1 MSEHEFHPLVPW
13 VDDNAQGLRF
23 YTQGQRIVGKPWG
36 ECEELTKA
44 FESHGDPPSELDFD
58 PATKDFRLDLSPY
71 RKYAL
76 THGELSGGK
85 LLVGG
90 KKPDD
95 DVTRENGS
103 GVVPDVAP
111 QGDGIPSQPL
121 PESTDGSDAFDD
133 PGTTLIEP
141 V

>member
-36 ECEELTKA
+36 ECEELSAEFHRYAT
-44 FESHGDPPSELDFD
+44 EGDV
-58 PATKDFRLDLSPY
+58 AGDLSPY
-71 RKYAL
+71 RLVAVR
-76 THGELSGGK
+76 HAELLRIQANERGTEENNPVAGLPLGDSLPGDERVPFEPLPK
-85 LLVGG
+85 S
-90 KKPDD
+90 PDD
-95 DVTRENGS
+95 
-103 GVVPDVAP
+103 
-111 QGDGIPSQPL
+111 
-121 PESTDGSDAFDD
+121 SDAFDN